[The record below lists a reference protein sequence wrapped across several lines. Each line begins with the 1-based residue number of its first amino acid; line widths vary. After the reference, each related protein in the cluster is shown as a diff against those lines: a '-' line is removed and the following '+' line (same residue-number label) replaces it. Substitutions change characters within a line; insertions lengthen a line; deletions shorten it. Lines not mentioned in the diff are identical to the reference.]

1 MATLQEIGN
10 WILTNQDKKGTPD
23 FETVAN
29 AYRQLR
35 AKSFEGLQ
43 KERQTKEQTFQ
54 DELRALRE
62 SARTPVTPVEKP
74 PEDKVTVADQFEE
87 FLKGIPG
94 GAAGFAESAA
104 LGVTAPEDIVG
115 SDVLRSGVKAVGD
128 VGDKVFGADPGS
140 EEIFGRKLG
149 ETIGSFGAG
158 IAVTLLNPLLGI
170 GAFTA
175 AGAGEARERA
185 KQADATKGQ
194 TLGATILGAGVGAA
208 ETFAPLR
215 FVKRFKQARGAKEVM
230 NIRTRGKRILESAG
244 EEALQEYTAAVA
256 QNLIEKGIYNP
267 EQGAFEGAAEQAGY
281 GGGVGGLA
289 QGIFDM
295 IAPRSR
301 GADKAIQGEL
311 FEGEDLGQA
320 PVTDTP
326 KDDTKQGDLFE
337 GEDLGETPVTEQPK
351 TDTKQ
356 EELFDFDEEG
366 KATPKKQPKV
376 KTEEKLPEQQE
387 LFDDAVPKPREI
399 TQDLSPE
406 GQLELADPE
415 NLARAGV
422 VDKITKEAPIATVTS
437 GEELNSVV
445 GNLKQE
451 VKTSKQED
459 TSKNTNAFE
468 IDKDVFSPSTEP
480 QLVDN
485 RNKPD
490 PKENFQNVD
499 ISGGNKEG
507 TITSPVKLKAEFD
520 KINYEPEISLT
531 PTDVLTKNLL
541 STYKDALPNIK
552 IFSDVAPWTGAHM
565 DGGVAIQHDIAT
577 AGNTD
582 LIAYIMAHELGHA
595 SHSLLGDKV
604 NKNKNIKKE
613 IKDIENVLY
622 PDLRERIIQ
631 AEAEGK
637 NVDTTLYNYL
647 LSPEELIAQ
656 FNALRVASPETA
668 DMLAPTLSKLLKS
681 VEKNKN
687 LVKPRD
693 VFRGYT
699 NHKVS
704 GNFDAELNPIIDFE
718 SFKGNKGKTP
728 FDVAR
733 NKYYKEFRKTDD
745 LNKKQEIYN
754 DFLKGSWYDSLAKKD
769 MGDVPTPVTETV
781 PQPVKRKITRKK
793 KLSEDIKEKV
803 KVIRQRKKVV
813 TEADKAKAKIKEGKV
828 ISKPDRKPT
837 KPQVKAEKR
846 KELTRAKVEGQKLK
860 ERLRDDNKLVLKEQI
875 AKRIREIKY
884 FKKRVATFKD
894 LQDITPRS
902 KKPEGTSLQ
911 DFRKAMPSFE
921 AGDFLDTSDLKKI
934 VELIRSDFTTTEF
947 SQASSKTGRG
957 VKSPRSMARMYFSK
971 NEDPNETV
979 NHIVYDTLNSLVS
992 KDREVYSKDKDS
1004 TEGEIAYFSFTGGEN
1019 AQLAFQWLEAN
1030 LSKKGLDSIAELG
1043 EIHNVNSERNTGKRY
1058 KERVRHVKFDAKV
1071 GKRQEKQDA
1080 AEAYGVEVKDVTKFM
1095 LKNYRA
1101 SSQSKAIQT
1110 GMQKAR
1116 FIAMTPAQKA
1126 VYNKRVKEQEKQ
1138 IAKDKEIA
1146 ERKAKQIREDKE
1158 IQDIVDEIMSSKKAR
1173 TETKNTEKLRK
1184 ALFNDSETLT
1194 VADGEVYR
1202 VDPVESPRTELDLGK
1217 TAEKNSGY
1225 RFLYADEVASLDF
1238 PMHPMI
1244 EKLLRQSN
1252 LEGALRVM
1260 QITAPTKRLR
1270 QIAKGL
1276 QQVVGTTKVRFVSD
1290 HKDAS
1295 GRAAAGS
1302 FDPKTNTIRLDRDTG
1317 INFHTI
1323 IHEAVHA
1330 ATLETLADKNNP
1342 STKEITKL
1350 FNEVKDSLHTADGA
1364 RNVEEFVSEALSN
1377 VRFQQNLGQL
1387 NVKGEPFTVLQR
1399 FKNAIANLV
1408 RRLLRMETKGLES
1421 TLNKTDEVIMGM
1433 LSPAPSKRDAGE
1445 VFSLHETGKNIQGL
1459 VDSSLKN
1466 IPVYSKEIGNR
1477 IKDRLSDN
1485 LVPDAGKSAIL
1496 GLLPLNALADI
1507 AKGIVPGAKDLERL
1521 LYEQA
1526 GSVAKARAKME
1537 PAIKRISA
1545 WGMANPKLQEDFNNV
1560 IYEST
1565 LEQVDPSKNRNVY
1578 LKNKEKLKIYDKMHK
1593 NEWKRIGKEGRDHF
1607 QTMRNLYKS
1616 QYNEIERVLKTRIK
1630 ETIDPTKS
1638 KTTVF
1643 DEMYKKLFESGVIDP
1658 YFPLTRSGKY
1668 WLSYN
1673 AIDGRTG
1680 KRELFVEA
1688 YESKPERNKAIRE
1701 INDTPEL
1708 EATDVEPFANVNEIT
1723 YKNAPDASFV
1733 NEILTLAKAGNV
1745 PVEIQDQIM
1754 RLYLNALPERSFAQ
1768 SMRVRKGTLGFKRDA
1783 IGALET
1789 KTNEISRQL
1798 AQIEFGYKIQKVRGE
1813 MKTQVRNKS
1822 DNELAVLYQK
1832 ELDQRAQFGMNPDVQ
1847 NWAKFGTSM
1856 GFMMTLG
1863 FNVSSAFVNLS
1874 QLPMVV
1880 FPYLGGKY
1888 GYTKTMK
1895 AMGNASK
1902 VFAFSGR
1909 KRKQESI
1916 GPNGDI
1922 VETVGALQSL
1932 DNYDFDA
1939 VNTPAEIKRYKELA
1953 EVAGNFGQLNRSIT
1967 YDMLDVHDNS
1977 KSKFQKFNMF
1987 SGFIF
1992 HHAERFNRQNVLIA
2006 AYDLELDSLKAQG
2019 KTIDKAARI
2028 KAAEDAIYITELTNS
2043 GAIATMA
2050 PRFAQRGVGKIA
2062 FLFKRYGI
2070 SMYYMLAKLTKNTF
2084 KGEERA
2090 VAARQLAGIFGMSG
2104 LIAGVHGLPLF
2115 GELAQIHDMLFE
2127 DEDEDDFETSVRKTI
2142 GEPFYNGVFNY
2153 AFGVDAASRM
2163 GLSNL
2168 VFREPLIKK
2177 DQPSLYTGIEMLGG
2191 PVVGT
2196 YLNMNRGVNLLSD
2209 GELYRGTEA
2218 MLPAAFRNVLKS
2230 YRFATEGANTLNGD
2244 PIVENIGPFHYA
2256 AQAMGFAPAEY
2267 TRNLQFNQHFQK
2279 IQKYERET
2287 KTNLYRKYYRA
2298 LMEGDRDMNKLF
2310 KEILEY
2316 NRRFPQSAITPDG
2329 IMRSLRAKAQSKARM
2344 HNGMV
2349 INPRLRAELYEDAA
2363 EWGSTST
2370 IWEDIGLAFTD

>member
-1 MATLQEIGN
+1 MSDIEKISS
-10 WILTNQDKKGTPD
+10 WIVNNQDKKGTPD
-23 FETVAN
+23 FEIVAN
-29 AYRQLR
+29 ALRELTSGVQDLRTKRQGFR
-35 AKSFEGLQ
+35 
-43 KERQTKEQTFQ
+43 
-54 DELRALRE
+54 DELTALRE
-62 SARTPVTPVEKP
+62 STKAPVTPVEKP

-87 FLKGIPG
+87 FFKGIPG

-185 KQADATKGQ
+185 KQAGATKGQ
-194 TLGATILGAGVGAA
+194 TLSATALGAGVGAA

-215 FVKRFKQARGAKEVM
+215 FVKKFKQARGAKEVM
-230 NIRTRGKRILESAG
+230 DIRTRGKRILESAG
-244 EEALQEYTAAVA
+244 EEAAQEFAAGVA
-256 QNLIEKGIYNP
+256 QNLIEQKIYNP
-267 EQGAFEGAAEQAGY
+267 EQGTFEGAAEQAGY

-289 QGIFDM
+289 QGIFDL

-301 GADKAIQGEL
+301 GTDKAIQGEL

-320 PVTDTP
+320 PVTETPTTVDTEQVDIEETP
-326 KDDTKQGDLFE
+326 TVDKKQKDLFA
-337 GEDLGETPVTEQPK
+337 PVEKVVDDPAPK
-351 TDTKQ
+351 PL
-356 EELFDFDEEG
+356 EVVLSAEG
-366 KATPKKQPKV
+366 KP
-376 KTEEKLPEQQE
+376 L
-387 LFDDAVPKPREI
+387 
-399 TQDLSPE
+399 QDLSPE
-406 GQLELADPE
+406 GQLDLIDPE
-415 NLARAGV
+415 NLDKAGV
-422 VDKITKEAPIATVTS
+422 VDKITKEAPIATVAS

-445 GNLKQE
+445 DNLKQE

-468 IDKDVFSPSTEP
+468 VGKDVFNPSTEP
-480 QLVDN
+480 QLIDN

-490 PKENFQNVD
+490 PKENLQNVD

-507 TITSPVKLKAEFD
+507 IITSPVTLKKEFD

-531 PTDVLTKNLL
+531 PLNVLTNNLL
-541 STYKDALPNIK
+541 STYKNVLPNIK

-565 DGGVAIQHDIAT
+565 DGGVAIQHDVAT
-577 AGNTD
+577 SGDTD
-582 LIAYIMAHELGHA
+582 LVAFVMAHELGHA

-622 PDLRERIIQ
+622 PDLREKVIQ
-631 AEAEGK
+631 AGTEGK

-656 FNALRVASPETA
+656 FNAFRIASPETA
-668 DMLAPTLSKLLKS
+668 DMLAPTLAKLLKS

-687 LVKPRD
+687 LVKPRN

-718 SFKGNKGKTP
+718 SFKGDKGETP

-733 NKYYKEFRKTDD
+733 NKFWKEFIKTDN
-745 LNKKQEIYN
+745 LNEKQQIYN
-754 DFLKGSWYDSLAKKD
+754 DFLKGSYYDTRAKKD
-769 MGDVPTPVTETV
+769 IGDVPTPTPKVTPTPKPVTEAV
-781 PQPVKRKITRKK
+781 PQPGKRKTTRKK

-803 KVIRQRKKVV
+803 KVIRQRKKIV

-837 KPQVKAEKR
+837 KPQVKAAEQEKITR
-846 KELTRAKVEGQKLK
+846 ARVAGKELKTKIK
-860 ERLRDDNKLVLKEQI
+860 EENKLTLKGQI
-875 AKRIREIKY
+875 AKRIREIKF

-894 LQDITPRS
+894 LQDITPRGR
-902 KKPEGTSLQ
+902 KVEGTSLQ

-971 NEDPNETV
+971 NEDPNETI
-979 NHIVYDTLNSLVS
+979 NHIVYDTLNS
-992 KDREVYSKDKDS
+992 KEIYSKSKDS

-1019 AQLAFQWLEAN
+1019 AQLALQWLEAN
-1030 LSKKGLDSIAELG
+1030 LSEKSLKSISKLQEM
-1043 EIHNVNSERNTGKRY
+1043 HNVNSEENIKKRY

-1080 AEAYGVEVKDVTKFM
+1080 AEAYNVEIKDVTKFM

-1110 GMQKAR
+1110 GMQKTR
-1116 FIAMTPAQKA
+1116 FISMTPAQKA
-1126 VYNKRVKEQEKQ
+1126 VYNKRVKKEEEQRR
-1138 IAKDKEIA
+1138 KDEERA
-1146 ERKAKQIREDKE
+1146 ERKLLEIKEDEQNIKDLLAAMDRARADRE
-1158 IQDIVDEIMSSKKAR
+1158 SK
-1173 TETKNTEKLRK
+1173 NIEKVRK
-1184 ALFNDSETLT
+1184 ALYNDSETLT
-1194 VADGEVYR
+1194 IADGEVYR
-1202 VDPVESPRTELDLGK
+1202 VDPVESPKTELDLGK
-1217 TAEKNSGY
+1217 TAEKKAGY

-1244 EKLLRQSN
+1244 EKLVRQGN

-1260 QITAPTKRLR
+1260 QITAPTRRVK
-1270 QIAKGL
+1270 QIANAL
-1276 QQVVGTTKVRFVSD
+1276 QQVMGITKVKIVSN

-1302 FDPKTNTIRLDRDTG
+1302 FDPKTNTIRLDSNTG

-1323 IHEAVHA
+1323 LHEAVHA
-1330 ATLETLADKNNP
+1330 ATLETLANKSNP

-1377 VRFQQNLGQL
+1377 VAFQQNLGQL

-1408 RRLLRMETKGLES
+1408 RRLLRMETKKLDS
-1421 TLNKTDEVIMGM
+1421 KLNKTDEVIMGM
-1433 LSPAPSKRDAGE
+1433 LAPAPKNRDAGE

-1459 VDSSLKN
+1459 VDNSLKN
-1466 IPVYSKEIGNR
+1466 VPVYSKEIGNR

-1485 LVPDAGKSAIL
+1485 LVPDAGKSAML

-1507 AKGIVPGAKDLERL
+1507 SKDKVPGAKDLERL

-1545 WGMANPKLQEDFNNV
+1545 WGMANLKLQEDFNNV

-1593 NEWKRIGKEGRDHF
+1593 NEWRKIGKEGRDHF

-1798 AQIEFGYKIQKVRGE
+1798 AQIEFGYKIQKVRAE

-1939 VNTPAEIKRYKELA
+1939 ANTPAEIKRYKELA

-2019 KTIDKAARI
+2019 KTIDKAAKM
-2028 KAAEDAIYITELTNS
+2028 KAAEDAIYVTELTNS

-2070 SMYYMLAKLTKNTF
+2070 SMYYMLAKLTHGTF

-2090 VAARQLAGIFGMSG
+2090 LAARQLAGIFGMSG

-2177 DQPSLYTGIEMLGG
+2177 DQPTLFTGIEMLGG

-2196 YLNMNRGVNLLSD
+2196 YLNMERGVNLLSD

-2230 YRFATEGANTLNGD
+2230 YRFATEGANTLGGD
-2244 PIVENIGPFHYA
+2244 PIVDNIGPFHYA
-2256 AQAMGFAPAEY
+2256 AQVVGFAPAEY

-2298 LMEGDRDMNKLF
+2298 LSEGDKDMKKLY
-2310 KEILEY
+2310 KEIREY
-2316 NRRFPQSAITPDG
+2316 NKRFPQSAITADG
-2329 IMRSLRAKAQSKARM
+2329 IRKSLRAKAQSKARM

-2349 INPRLRAELYEDAA
+2349 INPKLRAELYEDAA
-2363 EWGSTST
+2363 EWGSTSY
-2370 IWEDIGLAFTD
+2370 IWEDIGLAN

>member
-1 MATLQEIGN
+1 MAVYEVKGPDGAIYEVEGPPDATDQQVINAVLQQIRRE
-10 WILTNQDKKGTPD
+10 
-23 FETVAN
+23 
-29 AYRQLR
+29 
-35 AKSFEGLQ
+35 
-43 KERQTKEQTFQ
+43 ERQTKEQTFQ
-54 DELRALRE
+54 DELTALRE
-62 SARTPVTPVEKP
+62 SARAPVTPVEKP

-87 FLKGIPG
+87 FFKGIPG
-94 GAAGFAESAA
+94 GAVGFAESAA

-244 EEALQEYTAAVA
+244 EEAAQEFAAAVA

-267 EQGAFEGAAEQAGY
+267 EQGTFEGAAEQAGY

-289 QGIFDM
+289 QGIFDL

-326 KDDTKQGDLFE
+326 TTVDTEQVDTEETTTVDKRQKDLF
-337 GEDLGETPVTEQPK
+337 DPVE
-351 TDTKQ
+351 
-356 EELFDFDEEG
+356 
-366 KATPKKQPKV
+366 KV
-376 KTEEKLPEQQE
+376 V
-387 LFDDAVPKPREI
+387 DDAVPKPSELVLSAKGKPL
-399 TQDLSPE
+399 QDYTPE
-406 GQLELADPE
+406 GQLDLIDPE
-415 NLARAGV
+415 NLDKAGV

-445 GNLKQE
+445 DNLKQE

-468 IDKDVFSPSTEP
+468 VGKDVFNPSTEP
-480 QLVDN
+480 QLIDN
-485 RNKPD
+485 RDKPD
-490 PKENFQNVD
+490 PKEKFQNVD

-507 TITSPVKLKAEFD
+507 IITSPVTLKKEFD

-531 PTDVLTKNLL
+531 PLNVLTNNLL
-541 STYKDALPNIK
+541 STYKNVLPNIK

-565 DGGVAIQHDIAT
+565 DGGVAIQHDVAT
-577 AGNTD
+577 SGDTD
-582 LIAYIMAHELGHA
+582 LVAFVIAHELGHA

-622 PDLRERIIQ
+622 PDLREKIIQ
-631 AEAEGK
+631 AGTEGK

-656 FNALRVASPETA
+656 FNVLRVASPETA
-668 DMLAPTLSKLLKS
+668 DMLAPTLTKLLKS

-693 VFRGYT
+693 TFRGYI
-699 NHKVS
+699 NRKVS

-718 SFKGNKGKTP
+718 SFKGDKGRTP

-733 NKYYKEFRKTDD
+733 NKYYEEFIKTDN
-745 LNKKQEIYN
+745 LNEKQQIYD
-754 DFLKGSWYDSLAKKD
+754 DFLKGSWYDTKAKRQL
-769 MGDVPTPVTETV
+769 GDVPKPKT
-781 PQPVKRKITRKK
+781 KITTKAEDTADIIKTYRKRTGIT
-793 KLSEDIKEKV
+793 EDIKGRV
-803 KVIRQRKKVV
+803 KKIRGRKEVV
-813 TEADKAKAKIKEGKV
+813 TEADKAKAEIKKGKV
-828 ISKPDRKPT
+828 ISKSNRKPT
-837 KPQVKAEKR
+837 GPQIKAAEQEKITR
-846 KELTRAKVEGQKLK
+846 ARVAGKELKTKLK
-860 ERLRDDNKLVLKEQI
+860 EENKSTLKEQI
-875 AKRIREIKY
+875 AKRIREIKS
-884 FKKRVATFKD
+884 FKKRVATFEE
-894 LQDITPRS
+894 LQDVSPRGR
-902 KKPEGTSLQ
+902 KIKGTSLQ
-911 DFRKAMPSFE
+911 DFRKAMPKDE

-971 NEDPNETV
+971 NEDPNETIS
-979 NHIVYDTLNSLVS
+979 HIIYDTINGLTTDQ
-992 KDREVYSKDKDS
+992 KKIYSKDKDS
-1004 TEGEIAYFSFTGGEN
+1004 TEGEVAYFSFTGGEN

-1030 LSKKGLDSIAELG
+1030 LSKKGLDSIAELK
-1043 EIHNVNSERNTGKRY
+1043 ETYDVNSETNRAKRFDN
-1058 KERVRHVKFDAKV
+1058 RVRHTTFDAKV
-1071 GKRQEKQDA
+1071 GKKQERLDA
-1080 AEAYGVEVKDVTKFM
+1080 AEAYGVDEKNLTPFM

-1101 SSQSKAIQT
+1101 SSQSKAVQT
-1110 GMQKAR
+1110 GTQKVR
-1116 FIAMTPAQKA
+1116 FIAMTPKQKA
-1126 VYNKRVKEQEKQ
+1126 VYNKRVKKQEEENARK
-1138 IAKDKEIA
+1138 KEIA
-1146 ERKAKQIREDKE
+1146 ERKAKQILDDKE
-1158 IQDIVDEIMSSKKAR
+1158 IQDIVDKIMSSKKAR

-1184 ALFNDSETLT
+1184 GLFNDSETLT

-1202 VDPVESPRTELDLGK
+1202 VDPEKSSRTELNLDK
-1217 TAEKNSGY
+1217 TAEKQAGY
-1225 RFLYADEVASLDF
+1225 KFLYADEVASLDF

-1244 EKLLRQSN
+1244 EKLLRQGN

-1317 INFHTI
+1317 INFHTV

-1330 ATLETLADKNNP
+1330 ATLETLANKSNP

-1408 RRLLRMETKGLES
+1408 RRLLRMETKKLES
-1421 TLNKTDEVIMGM
+1421 ALNKTDEVIMGM
-1433 LSPAPSKRDAGE
+1433 LSPAPSKRNAGE
-1445 VFSLHETGKNIQGL
+1445 VFSLHETGKNIQDL

-1466 IPVYSKEIGNR
+1466 VPVYSKEIGNR
-1477 IKDRLSDN
+1477 IKDKLSDV
-1485 LVPDAGKSAIL
+1485 LIPDAGKNIIL
-1496 GLLPLNALADI
+1496 GLLPLNALTDI
-1507 AKGIVPGAKDLERL
+1507 AKGEVPGAKDLERL
-1521 LYEQA
+1521 LYLQA
-1526 GSVAKARAKME
+1526 GSVSKAREKLE
-1537 PAIKRISA
+1537 PAIKKIAA
-1545 WGMANPKLQEDFNNV
+1545 WGRDNPDLQEDFNSV

-1565 LEQVDPSKNRNVY
+1565 LELVDPSKNISAY
-1578 LKNKEKLKIYDKMHK
+1578 AKDEKKLKIYKKMHQ
-1593 NEWKRIGKEGRDHF
+1593 NEWRRIGEEGRKYY
-1607 QTMRNLYKS
+1607 QTMRNIYKS

-1630 ETIDPTKS
+1630 ETIDPTES
-1638 KTTVF
+1638 KTTVY
-1643 DEMYKKLFESGVIDP
+1643 DEIYKKLFESGVIDP

-1673 AIDGRTG
+1673 AIDERTG
-1680 KRELFVEA
+1680 NLEKFVEA
-1688 YESKPERNKAIRE
+1688 FESDSARKKAIRE
-1701 INDTPEL
+1701 IEATPEL
-1708 EATDVEPFANVNEIT
+1708 KATKIEPFANINEIS
-1723 YKNAPDASFV
+1723 YKNAPQASFV
-1733 NEILTLAKAGNV
+1733 NEIMTLLKTGNV
-1745 PVEIQDQIM
+1745 PVELQDQVM

-1768 SMRVRKGTLGFKRDA
+1768 SIRRRKKGGILGFKRDA

-1789 KTNEISRQL
+1789 KSSEITRQL

-1813 MKTQVRNKS
+1813 MKEQVSGKAN
-1822 DNELAVLYQK
+1822 NELANLYLT
-1832 ELDQRAQFGMNPDVQ
+1832 ELDKRAAFGMNPTVE
-1847 NWAKFGTSM
+1847 NWAKIGTSM

-1888 GYTKTMK
+1888 GYTETMK

-1902 VFAFSGR
+1902 TFMYSGM
-1909 KRKQESI
+1909 KRKQTTI
-1916 GPNGDI
+1916 GVKEGQDY
-1922 VETVGALQSL
+1922 VENVGAAFSL

-1939 VNTPAEIKRYKELA
+1939 ANTPDKIKEYKELA
-1953 EVAGNFGQLNRSIT
+1953 EVAKDFGQLNRSIT
-1967 YDMLDVHDNS
+1967 YDMLDVHDDS

-1992 HHAERFNRQNVLIA
+1992 HHFERFNRQNVLIA
-2006 AYDLELDSLKAQG
+2006 AYDLELNSLRKKG
-2019 KTIDKAARI
+2019 KTVDRNAKI
-2028 KAAEDAIYITELTNS
+2028 KAAENAIYTTELINS

-2050 PRFAQRGVGKIA
+2050 PRYAQRNIGKIA

-2070 SMYYMLAKLTKNTF
+2070 SMYYMLAKLTHGTF

-2090 VAARQLAGIFGMSG
+2090 VAAKQLAGVIGMSG

-2115 GELAQIHDMLFE
+2115 GEFAQIHDMIFE
-2127 DEDEDDFETSVRKTI
+2127 DEDDDDFETSVRKTV
-2142 GEPFYNGVFNY
+2142 GEGYYNGVINY
-2153 AFGVDAASRM
+2153 VLGVDAASRM

-2177 DQPSLYTGIEMLGG
+2177 DQPGLYTGIEMLGG

-2218 MLPAAFRNVLKS
+2218 MLPAAFRNILKS
-2230 YRFATEGANTLNGD
+2230 YRFATEGANTLGGD
-2244 PIVENIGPFHYA
+2244 PIVDNIGPFHYA
-2256 AQAMGFAPAEY
+2256 AQAVGFAPAEY

-2310 KEILEY
+2310 KEIYEY

-2329 IMRSLRAKAQSKARM
+2329 IKRSLRAKAQSKARM

-2349 INPRLRAELYEDAA
+2349 INPRLRTELYRDAD
-2363 EWGSTST
+2363 EWDSTLS
-2370 IWEDIGLAFTD
+2370 IWEDIGLAD

>member
-1 MATLQEIGN
+1 MNDIEKISS
-10 WILTNQDKKGTPD
+10 WIVNNQDKKGTPD
-23 FETVAN
+23 FEIVAN
-29 AYRQLR
+29 ALRELTSGIQDLRTKRQGFR
-35 AKSFEGLQ
+35 
-43 KERQTKEQTFQ
+43 
-54 DELRALRE
+54 DELKALRE
-62 SARTPVTPVEKP
+62 KARAPVIPVEKP

-128 VGDKVFGADPGS
+128 VGDKIFGADPGS

-158 IAVTLLNPLLGI
+158 LAITALNPLLGI

-194 TLGATILGAGVGAA
+194 TIGATVLGAGVGAA

-244 EEALQEYTAAVA
+244 EEAAQEFSAAVA

-267 EQGAFEGAAEQAGY
+267 ERGAFEGSVEQAGY

-289 QGIFDM
+289 QGIFDL

-301 GADKAIQGEL
+301 GTDKAIQGEL
-311 FEGEDLGQA
+311 FEGEDLGRAPEVDTPA
-320 PVTDTP
+320 PVDTEQIDIEETTTVD
-326 KDDTKQGDLFE
+326 KRQKDLF
-337 GEDLGETPVTEQPK
+337 DPVE
-351 TDTKQ
+351 
-356 EELFDFDEEG
+356 
-366 KATPKKQPKV
+366 KV
-376 KTEEKLPEQQE
+376 V
-387 LFDDAVPKPREI
+387 DDAVSKPREI

-406 GQLELADPE
+406 GQLELLDPE
-415 NLARAGV
+415 NLDKAGV
-422 VDKITKEAPIATVTS
+422 ADKKTNEAPLVVLS
-437 GEELNSVV
+437 QNKEEEDAQVFD
-445 GNLKQE
+445 LKEDQKNAIE
-451 VKTSKQED
+451 ED

-468 IDKDVFSPSTEP
+468 ADKEVFNPSTEP
-480 QLVDN
+480 KLVDN
-485 RNKPD
+485 RDKPD
-490 PKENFQNVD
+490 PKENIQNVD
-499 ISGGNKEG
+499 ISGGGKEG
-507 TITSPVKLKAEFD
+507 IITSPNALQEKFD
-520 KINYEPEISLT
+520 EINYEPELSLI
-531 PTDVLTKNLL
+531 PMDVITKNVL
-541 STYKDALPNIK
+541 SAYKDAIPNIK
-552 IFSDVAPWTGAHM
+552 IFSNAAPWTGAHM
-565 DGGVAIQHDIAT
+565 DGGVAIHHHVAT
-577 AGNTD
+577 SGNTD
-582 LIAYIMAHELGHA
+582 LIAYIMSHELGHA
-595 SHSLLGDKV
+595 SHSLLGDKI
-604 NKNKNIKKE
+604 NKNKTVRKE
-613 IKDIENVLY
+613 IKTIETILY
-622 PDLRERIIQ
+622 PDLRERIVQ

-637 NVDTTLYNYL
+637 NVDTKLFNYL

-656 FNALRVASPETA
+656 LNTIRMANSETA
-668 DMLAPTLSKLLKS
+668 TTLAPTLTKLLKS

-687 LVKPRD
+687 LVKPREI
-693 VFRGYT
+693 FRGIT
-699 NHKVS
+699 SHKVS
-704 GNFDAELNPIIDFE
+704 GNFDTNLNPVIDFD
-718 SFKGNKGKTP
+718 SFRGDKAVTP
-728 FDVAR
+728 FNVAMD
-733 NKYYKEFRKTDD
+733 KYFKEFTKTNDPSERRK
-745 LNKKQEIYN
+745 IYD
-754 DFLKGSWYDSLAKKD
+754 DFLKGTKLFNQYEKD
-769 MGDVPTPVTETV
+769 IGDAPKPETKITTEAV
-781 PQPVKRKITRKK
+781 PQPVKRKTTRKK
-793 KLSEDIKEKV
+793 KLSEDIKETV
-803 KVIRQRKKVV
+803 KVIRRRKKVV
-813 TEADKAKAKIKEGKV
+813 TEADKAKAEIKKGKV

-837 KPQVKAEKR
+837 KPQIKAEKQ
-846 KELTRAKVEGQKLK
+846 KELTRAKAEGQKLK
-860 ERLRDDNKLVLKEQI
+860 DKLRDDSKLILREQI

-894 LQDITPRS
+894 LQDITPRGR
-902 KKPEGTSLQ
+902 KPEGTSLQ
-911 DFRKAMPSFE
+911 DFRKAMPNFE

-947 SQASSKTGRG
+947 SQASTKAGRK

-992 KDREVYSKDKDS
+992 KDREIYSKDKDS

-1030 LSKKGLDSIAELG
+1030 LSEKGLNSIAELK
-1043 EIHNVNSERNTGKRY
+1043 EIHNVNSERNRGKRY
-1058 KERVRHVKFDAKV
+1058 RERVRHVQFDAKV
-1071 GKRQEKQDA
+1071 GKRQEKLDA
-1080 AEAYGVEVKDVTKFM
+1080 AEAYGVDVKKLTPFM

-1116 FIAMTPAQKA
+1116 FISMTPAQKA
-1126 VYNKRVKEQEKQ
+1126 VYNKRVKKEEEQRK
-1138 IAKDKEIA
+1138 KDEERA
-1146 ERKAKQIREDKE
+1146 ERKAEQIREDKE
-1158 IQDIVDEIMSSKKAR
+1158 IQAIVDRIMSTKKAR
-1173 TETKNTEKLRK
+1173 KEAENTEKLRK
-1184 ALFNDSETLT
+1184 ALYNDSETLT

-1217 TAEKNSGY
+1217 TAEKDSGF

-1302 FDPKTNTIRLDRDTG
+1302 FDPNTNTIRLDRDTG
-1317 INFHTI
+1317 INFHTV

-1330 ATLETLADKNNP
+1330 ATLETLANKGNP

-1364 RNVEEFVSEALSN
+1364 KNVEEFVAEALSN

-1466 IPVYSKEIGNR
+1466 VPVYSKEIGNR

-1485 LVPDAGKSAIL
+1485 LIPDVGKEAIL
-1496 GLLPLNALADI
+1496 GLLPLNALADMS
-1507 AKGIVPGAKDLERL
+1507 KGIVPGAKDLERL

-1578 LKNKEKLKIYDKMHK
+1578 LKDKERLKIYDKMHK
-1593 NEWKRIGKEGRDHF
+1593 NEWRRIGKEGRDHF

-1616 QYNEIERVLKTRIK
+1616 QYNEIKRVLETRLK
-1630 ETIDPTKS
+1630 ETIDPTKVK
-1638 KTTVF
+1638 KTIY
-1643 DEMYKKLFESGVIDP
+1643 DEIYKKLFESGVIDP

-1680 KRELFVEA
+1680 KKERFVEA
-1688 YESKPERNKAIRE
+1688 YESKSERRKAIRE

-1708 EATDVEPFANVNEIT
+1708 KATDIESFANVNEIT
-1723 YKNAPDASFV
+1723 YKNAPQASFV
-1733 NEILTLAKAGNV
+1733 NDIMQTLDASNV
-1745 PVEIQDQIM
+1745 PKEVREQVM

-1813 MKTQVRNKS
+1813 MAKQVEGKP

-1832 ELDQRAQFGMNPDVQ
+1832 ELDRRAAFGMNPDVQ

-1922 VETVGALQSL
+1922 IETVGALQSL

-1939 VNTPAEIKRYKELA
+1939 VDTPAEIKRYKELA

-2019 KTIDKAARI
+2019 KTIDRAAKM
-2028 KAAEDAIYITELTNS
+2028 KAAEDAIYVTELTNS

-2050 PRFAQRGVGKIA
+2050 PRFAQRGIGKIA

-2090 VAARQLAGIFGMSG
+2090 LAARQLAGIFGMSG

-2153 AFGVDAASRM
+2153 VFGVDAASRM

-2177 DQPSLYTGIEMLGG
+2177 DQPTLFTGIEMLGG

-2196 YLNMNRGVNLLSD
+2196 YLNMERGVNLLSD
-2209 GELYRGTEA
+2209 GELYRGVEA

-2298 LMEGDRDMNKLF
+2298 LMEGDRDMKKLY
-2310 KEILEY
+2310 KEINEY
-2316 NRRFPQSAITPDG
+2316 NRRFPQSAITAEG
-2329 IMRSLRAKAQSKARM
+2329 IRKSLRAKALSKTRM

-2349 INPRLRAELYEDAA
+2349 INPRLRAELYEDVA
-2363 EWGSTST
+2363 EWGSTSSL
-2370 IWEDIGLAFTD
+2370 WEDIGLSFN